1 MSEVASMGRPRKFEE
16 RDVLISVMGVFW
28 EKGFEG
34 TAMSDLVEATGLK
47 KGSLYGAFGDKRA
60 LYLKALAFYDETEVA
75 LAVDLLCGRIH
86 GDGLEAPDAGYQRIG
101 ALLQAVIEA
110 VVVRGDRRGCL
121 LCNAAVDQAPL
132 DTATERSVTASL
144 VSMENAFVEA
154 LRAIPDLIASV
165 EEGRRIARHLQSVYF
180 GMRVLAK
187 AGAPEEVLQ
196 DAKSGALSG
205 LHPHS
210 R

>member
-1 MSEVASMGRPRKFEE
+1 MSEVISMGRPRKFNE
-16 RDVLISVMGVFW
+16 RDVLVSVMSIFW

-34 TAMSDLVEATGLK
+34 TAMSDLVTATGLK
-47 KGSLYGAFGDKRA
+47 KGSLYGAFGDKRT
-60 LYLKALAFYDETEVA
+60 LYLKALAFYDETEVS
-75 LAVDLLCGRIH
+75 LAVDLLRGRVQ
-86 GDGLEAPDAGYQRIG
+86 GDGLEAPDAGYQRIA
-101 ALLQAVIEA
+101 ALLQAVIDA

-132 DTATERSVTASL
+132 NPATERSVTASL
-144 VSMENAFVEA
+144 ATMEAAFVEA
-154 LRAIPDLIASV
+154 VRAIPDLIASV

-187 AGAPEEVLQ
+187 AGATEEVLQ
-196 DAKSGALSG
+196 DAKSGALAG

-210 R
+210 Q

>member
-1 MSEVASMGRPRKFEE
+1 MSEVVSIGRPRKFDE
-16 RDVLISVMGVFW
+16 REVLIAVMDVFW

-60 LYLKALAFYDETEVA
+60 LYLKALVFYDETEVA
-75 LAVDLLCGRIH
+75 VAADLLRGRNQS
-86 GDGLEAPDAGYQRIG
+86 DGLSAPDAGYQRIA
-101 ALLQAVIEA
+101 ALLQAVIDA
-110 VVVRGDRRGCL
+110 VAVHGDRRGCL

-132 DTATERSVTASL
+132 DPATERSVTASL
-144 VSMENAFVEA
+144 ATLEAAFVEA
-154 LRAIPDLIASV
+154 IRAIPDLIASV

-187 AGAPEEVLQ
+187 AGATVEVLQ
-196 DAKSGALSG
+196 DAKAGALAG
-205 LHPHS
+205 LYPHS
-210 R
+210 H